1 MTRPYKERSDKGRPK
16 GGRALEPN
24 TVDWYHNKKHKDPT
38 SRLERILL
46 TNNTKQE
53 QLLKKVKIPKDMPKG
68 NFSTVFGYKK
78 KRWEKMGYKCNDCA
92 KVLIDEHLKDKHVLI
107 CKNQKK
113 INKSEDEEMPI
124 QVITKNGERYYR
136 WGDKGS
142 LYRTR
147 EEAEKQAQAISAAR
161 YRSKDDDDEEYIPIN
176 RRTR

>member
-53 QLLKKVKIPKDMPKG
+53 QLLRKVKIPKDMPKG

-113 INKSEDEEMPI
+113 INKSEDIEMPV
-124 QVITKNGERYYR
+124 QVVTIDGQRMYR
-136 WGDKGS
+136 WGNQGK

-147 EEAEKQAQAISAAR
+147 EEAEAQAQAIYASG
-161 YRSKDDDDEEYIPIN
+161 YKEDDEEDDEE
-176 RRTR
+176 

>member
-1 MTRPYKERSDKGRPK
+1 MNKPYKERNDKGRPK
-16 GGRALEPN
+16 NGRVLEPN

>member
-1 MTRPYKERSDKGRPK
+1 
-16 GGRALEPN
+16 
-24 TVDWYHNKKHKDPT
+24 
-38 SRLERILL
+38 
-46 TNNTKQE
+46 
-53 QLLKKVKIPKDMPKG
+53 
-68 NFSTVFGYKK
+68 
-78 KRWEKMGYKCNDCA
+78 MGYKCNDCA